1 MYRSCDAPTC
11 NRYGTH
17 MVTTRISGLRIRSC
31 NGHLELWLMA
41 IKLNV
46 SRRDTIAV
54 ATSST
59 VVVGDIR
66 DWRTRSSIAYDVLR
80 QIGA

>member
-1 MYRSCDAPTC
+1 MYRTCDAPSC
-11 NRYGTH
+11 QRYALH

-31 NGHLELWLMA
+31 NGHLRLWLIA
-41 IKLNV
+41 IDRCV
-46 SRRDTIAV
+46 SRRDTVAV

-66 DWRTRSSIAYDVLR
+66 AWRTRSIAAYDVLR